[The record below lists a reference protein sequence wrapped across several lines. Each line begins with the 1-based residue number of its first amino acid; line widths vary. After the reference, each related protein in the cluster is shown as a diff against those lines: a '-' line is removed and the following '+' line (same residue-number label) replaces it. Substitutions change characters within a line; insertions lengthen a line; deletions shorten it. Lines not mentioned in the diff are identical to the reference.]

1 MIEIEVLTERCIS
14 SGNCV
19 DLAPDLFEMDDDG
32 LVHALEGRVDDSR
45 RRAIEQAADVC
56 PVQAILLSG

>member
-19 DLAPDLFEMDDDG
+19 DLAPDVFDMDDDG
-32 LVHALEGRVDDSR
+32 LVHALQHQVDESR
-45 RRAIEQAADVC
+45 RREVDQAAAVC
-56 PVQAILLSG
+56 PVQAILLNG

>member
-19 DLAPDLFEMDDDG
+19 DLAPDVFDMDDDG
-32 LVHALEGRVDDSR
+32 LVQAPRQKVDDSR
-45 RRAIEQAADVC
+45 RAEVEQAAAVC
-56 PVQAILLSG
+56 PVQAILLTG